1 LADVAAGGGN
11 VGCAGESVQADGEVT
26 QGGYHSGTGPG
37 ADLGVDLGEMTSRI
51 QRRRFSMLQC
61 PADRLG

>member
-1 LADVAAGGGN
+1 MLVAP
-11 VGCAGESVQADGEVT
+11 GESVQADGEVT

-51 QRRRFSMLQC
+51 QSRRFSMLQC